1 MADSRAKRVWMA
13 LALAVAVGAC
23 GGSDFGSGA
32 SPSRPPTRPAPPI
45 SRPAIVHR
53 PALRAALV
61 RSASTTRSARTA
73 RTSISVTVTGLGEDT
88 FANGAFDVAGTGVV
102 DLASGNADLLLSIP
116 LFDHLGGGGAIE
128 ERITGGIAYARLP
141 AAVMRVGGLPPAVRW
156 LRIDAA
162 PVRKPPS
169 TLSQSQVDPAGELA
183 FLDSVSDDVQRLGVE
198 AVRGT
203 NTTHYT
209 ATIPA
214 APGTGAVTGAGKGTA
229 LGERLGALGTRF
241 GTGTLVVDVW
251 IDAAGRV
258 RRIVVSVP
266 LAGIGAAKA
275 GPATAALRMQADFF
289 AFGVPVAVTA
299 PPAAQVRPY
308 AALRLPAASAG

>member
-1 MADSRAKRVWMA
+1 MSRVPASSTSRVA
-13 LALAVAVGAC
+13 
-23 GGSDFGSGA
+23 
-32 SPSRPPTRPAPPI
+32 TPI
-45 SRPAIVHR
+45 SC
-53 PALRAALV
+53 
-61 RSASTTRSARTA
+61 SASRCSTISAGAARSKNASWAASRT
-73 RTSISVTVTGLGEDT
+73 
-88 FANGAFDVAGTGVV
+88 
-102 DLASGNADLLLSIP
+102 
-116 LFDHLGGGGAIE
+116 
-128 ERITGGIAYARLP
+128 ARLP
-141 AAVMRVGGLPPAVRW
+141 AAVIRVGGLPPAVRW

-183 FLDSVSDDVQRLGVE
+183 FLGSVSDDVQRIGAE

-209 ATIPA
+209 AIDPGRVGHRVPRPA
-214 APGTGAVTGAGKGTA
+214 RARGRRSGNGSARSAR
-229 LGERLGALGTRF
+229 RL

-266 LAGIGAAKA
+266 LAGIGAAKT

-289 AFGVPVAVTA
+289 AFGVPVVVTA
-299 PPAAQVRPY
+299 PPTAQVPPY